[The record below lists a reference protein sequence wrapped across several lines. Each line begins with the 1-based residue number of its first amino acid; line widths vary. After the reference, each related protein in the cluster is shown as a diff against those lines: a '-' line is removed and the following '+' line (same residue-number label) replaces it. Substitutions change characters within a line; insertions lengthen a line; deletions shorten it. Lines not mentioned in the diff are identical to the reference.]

1 MLYNKLNLIALLF
14 IPLLIIFSFFG
25 CAEKEHDYAELV
37 LINGSIVTVDNE
49 NPTAEALAVKNDTLM
64 SIAGNDEIE
73 QFIGDKTEVID
84 LKGKFVIPG
93 FIESHAHFI
102 GIGNSKMNLDLR
114 EAENWDEII
123 ALVAE
128 AVDKATPG
136 EWIIGRGWHQEKW
149 DPVPIS
155 NIEGYPLHY
164 TLSSASPYNPVLLK
178 HASGHAIFTNKKAMQ
193 IAGIDTSTTPPEGG
207 RIVRDT
213 LGNAIG
219 VFEEEAEYLITKYY
233 NQYLSKKSNEELIA
247 DKIKAIKLAEQECLS
262 KGITTF
268 HDAGVSFETID
279 LYKEQIDLN
288 NIGLRL
294 YVMLIENNKKLQEKI
309 SDYKLIGY
317 GNNHLTV
324 RAIKRLID
332 GALGSRGAWMLD
344 EYSDLPEHTGLNTTS
359 LTSLRK
365 TASIAL
371 EHEFQLCTHAIGDRG
386 NREILNIYK
395 SAFKK
400 NSISDNNRWRIEHAQ
415 HLSQKD
421 IPRFKELG
429 IIAAMQGI
437 HCTSDAVFVL
447 KRLGAERAEAGA
459 YVWRKLLNSGAIIC
473 NGTDAPVENV
483 DPIKNYYATVTRRL
497 TDGTTFYP
505 DQKLTRMEALET
517 YTINGA
523 YAAFE
528 ENIKGSLKKGK
539 LADITI
545 LSQDILTVPDE
556 EILNTKVLMTIVGG
570 KILYSD
576 L

>member
-1 MLYNKLNLIALLF
+1 MFDNKFNWISLPVI
-14 IPLLIIFSFFG
+14 ILIIIFFLFA
-25 CAEKEHDYAELV
+25 CVKKRQKYADLV

-49 NPTAEALAVKNDTLM
+49 NPSAEALAVKGDTLI
-64 SIAGNDEIE
+64 SIASNDEIE
-73 QFIGDKTEVID
+73 QFIGDETEVID

-102 GIGNSKMNLDLR
+102 AIGNSKMNLDLK

-128 AVDKATPG
+128 AIDKATPG
-136 EWIIGRGWHQEKW
+136 EWIVGRGWHQEKW
-149 DPVPIS
+149 DPVPFP
-155 NIEGYPLHY
+155 NIEGYPFNDL
-164 TLSSASPYNPVLLK
+164 LSSASPFNPVLLK
-178 HASGHAIFTNKKAMQ
+178 HASGHAIFVNKKAME
-193 IAGIDTSTTPPEGG
+193 IAGIDTSTTPPKGG

-233 NQYLSKKSNEELIA
+233 NQYLNKKSNEELIA

-268 HDAGVSFETID
+268 HDAGVSFETVD
-279 LYKEQIDLN
+279 LYKKQIDLN

-294 YVMLIENNKKLQEKI
+294 YVMLIENNKRLQEKI
-309 SDYKLIGY
+309 SEYKLIGY
-317 GNNHLTV
+317 ENNHLTV

-332 GALGSRGAWMLD
+332 GALGSRGAWMLE
-344 EYSDLPEHTGLNTTS
+344 EYSDLPGHTGLNTTS
-359 LTSLRK
+359 LKSLRK

-371 EHEFQLCTHAIGDRG
+371 ENGFQMCTHAIGDRG
-386 NREILNIYK
+386 NREILNIYE
-395 SAFKK
+395 SAFKN
-400 NSISDNNRWRIEHAQ
+400 NSGSDDKRWRIEHAQ
-415 HLSQKD
+415 HLSKKD

-447 KRLGAERAEAGA
+447 KRLGAERAETGA
-459 YVWRKLLNSGAIIC
+459 YVWRKLLESGAIIC

-483 DPIKNYYATVTRRL
+483 DPIKNYYATVTRKL
-497 TDGTTFYP
+497 SDGTTFYP
-505 DQKLTRMEALET
+505 DQKLTRMEALQT